1 MRFRSLTVLFFLS
14 MAIHVFAQHNNT
26 NSEHDDLHGHNCSGL
41 EHLAIDSILESDT
54 NAKYFFHEEDYK
66 DSLEVYE
73 ARFGENKFVPDSLK
87 LPFYV
92 ALSYYPELH
101 NSKIKIEGRIMFT
114 TMEARPA
121 NSSVFKKADNRTYK
135 VYINNR
141 KGKSKGINLA
151 KLNFN
156 SRVGFFG
163 HELAHLLS
171 YQNRNSF
178 ELLGMGLKYV
188 FSKKYKRYTERETDL
203 ETIKRGLGYP
213 LYESKKRILKDKSL
227 GTSRAYRRNARK
239 NYMTD
244 AEVLQSIF
252 TIGLDNIAFKE

>member
-1 MRFRSLTVLFFLS
+1 MQVKGIFILFFLIVS
-14 MAIHVFAQHNNT
+14 AHISAQHNHQ
-26 NSEHDDLHGHNCSGL
+26 HDNLL
-41 EHLAIDSILESDT
+41 VQDT
-54 NAKYFFHEEDYK
+54 NRFTLTNVDSLVENDTNTKYFFKEEDYK
-66 DSLEVYE
+66 DSLKVYE
-73 ARFGENKFVPDSLK
+73 ERFGENKFVPDSLK
-87 LPFYV
+87 LPFYL
-92 ALSYYPELH
+92 ALSYYPELYD
-101 NSKIKIEGRIMFT
+101 SKIKIESRILFT
-114 TMEARPA
+114 TMEARPS
-121 NSSVFKKADNRTYK
+121 NTSVFKNANKRTYK

-141 KGKSKGINLA
+141 RGKTKGVNLA

-171 YQNRNSF
+171 YQHKNSF
-178 ELLGMGLKYV
+178 QLLGMGLKYV

-203 ETIKRGLGYP
+203 ETIRRGLGFA

-244 AEVLQSIF
+244 SEVLQSIF
-252 TIGLDNIAFKE
+252 TIGIDKLAIK

>member
-1 MRFRSLTVLFFLS
+1 MSMQCIAQQPVNDTIIKISTTDSLIELD
-14 MAIHVFAQHNNT
+14 T
-26 NSEHDDLHGHNCSGL
+26 NS
-41 EHLAIDSILESDT
+41 
-54 NAKYFFHEEDYK
+54 KYFFFEEDFI

-73 ARFGENKFVPDSLK
+73 KRLGTNKRVPDSLK

-92 ALSYYPELH
+92 ALSYYPELYK
-101 NSKIKIEGRIMFT
+101 SKIKIEARILFT
-114 TMEARPA
+114 TMEARPGNTSIFRRA
-121 NSSVFKKADNRTYK
+121 SRRVYNI
-135 VYINNR
+135 YINNR
-141 KGKSKGINLA
+141 RGKTKGVNLA

-171 YQNRNSF
+171 YQFKNS
-178 ELLGMGLKYV
+178 LQLVGMGAKYI
-188 FSKKYKRYTERETDL
+188 FSRKYKRYVERETDM
-203 ETIKRGLGYP
+203 ETIRRGLGFA

-244 AEVLQSIF
+244 TEVLQSINQLGF
-252 TIGLDNIAFKE
+252 SKIAYHISPQK

>member
-1 MRFRSLTVLFFLS
+1 MYKRFILLVVAITPLVGFTQTLS
-14 MAIHVFAQHNNT
+14 DSIALIFENDT
-26 NSEHDDLHGHNCSGL
+26 NS
-41 EHLAIDSILESDT
+41 
-54 NAKYFFHEEDYK
+54 KYFFVEEDFK
-66 DSLEVYE
+66 DSLPVYE
-73 ARFGENKFVPDSLK
+73 ARFGANKNIPDSLK

-101 NSKIKIEGRIMFT
+101 QSKIKIEARILFT

-121 NSSVFKKADNRTYK
+121 NSSVFRRAKNRTYNI
-135 VYINNR
+135 YINNR
-141 KGKSKGINLA
+141 KGKTKGINLA
-151 KLNFN
+151 KLSFN

-171 YQNRNSF
+171 YQFKNSF
-178 ELLGMGLKYV
+178 QLVGMGAKYI

-203 ETIKRGLGYP
+203 ETIRRGLGFA
-213 LYESKKRILKDKSL
+213 LYESKKRILQDLSL

-244 AEVLQSIF
+244 AEVLQSIY
-252 TIGLDNIAFKE
+252 TIGLNNIAYHKSLKR

>member
-1 MRFRSLTVLFFLS
+1 MVFTRIILGLLILISTQLTAQNNDSSDVYDEVLPTDS
-14 MAIHVFAQHNNT
+14 VFET
-26 NSEHDDLHGHNCSGL
+26 
-41 EHLAIDSILESDT
+41 DT
-54 NAKYFFHEEDYK
+54 NAKYFFFEANYK

-73 ARFGENKFVPDSLK
+73 KRFGENKKVPDTLK

-92 ALSYYPELH
+92 ALSYYPELQ
-101 NSKIKIEGRIMFT
+101 NSIIKIEGRIMFT
-114 TMEARPA
+114 TMEARPS
-121 NSSVFKKADNRTYK
+121 NSSVFRRKSKRVYK
-135 VYINNR
+135 IYINNR

-171 YQNRNSF
+171 YQHKNSF
-178 ELLGMGLKYV
+178 ELIGMGCKYV
-188 FSKKYKRYTERETDL
+188 LSKKYKRYTERETDM
-203 ETIKRGLGYP
+203 ETIRRGLGYA

-244 AEVLQSIF
+244 NEVLQSILKLNF
-252 TIGLDNIAFKE
+252 ENVASTKFDDE